1 MSRRE
6 CDVLVVGAGPAG
18 IAAACRAAECGRS
31 VLLADENP
39 ACGGQIWRADR
50 SSAGTP
56 VAAAWLARLAASR
69 VEILPGAAAFEADA
83 DAGVIRFEHEFE
95 TVEVHCRRLV
105 LATGA
110 RELFLPFPGWTLPG
124 VVGAGGLQ
132 ALVKGGFPVALRR
145 VVVAGSGPLLLAVA
159 GVLSQHGADLL
170 GVFEQAPLADLIRF
184 SLRLW
189 AFPKKLLEA
198 AGLAMAA
205 RGVPLR
211 AGWWVMAAGGA
222 SGGVSEDNAR
232 LKWVKLTDGWRE
244 TKVECDLL
252 ACGYGLRP
260 NTELAQLIGCRVS
273 AGAVAVD
280 EFQNTSVDGVLAA
293 GEVTGIGGAELSL
306 EEGSVAGYAAADEPD
321 RARAHFAARARYR
334 GFAAALERAFTL
346 RQELKGAVTA
356 ETIVCRC
363 EDVTAGRLGEFKS
376 WKEAKLGSR
385 CGMGACQARTC
396 GPAAEF
402 LYGWGAGSVRPPVL
416 PVRVGTLAG
425 ESDPC

>member
-1 MSRRE
+1 MSGRE

-50 SSAGTP
+50 SSAATP
-56 VAAAWLARLAASR
+56 AAAEWLARLAASG

-83 DAGVIRFEHEFE
+83 DAGVLRFEHQFE

-124 VVGAGGLQ
+124 VIGAGGLQ
-132 ALVKGGFPVALRR
+132 ALVKGGFPVAGRR
-145 VVVAGSGPLLLAVA
+145 VVVAGSGPLLLAAA
-159 GVLSQHGADLL
+159 GLLGLHGAKML
-170 GVFEQAPLADLIRF
+170 GVYEQTSFANLARF
-184 SLRLW
+184 SLQLW
-189 AFPKKLLEA
+189 TFPKKLLEA
-198 AGLAMAA
+198 IRLAMAA
-205 RGVPLR
+205 RGVHLR
-211 AGWWVMAAGGA
+211 SGWWVASAGGT
-222 SGGVSEDNAR
+222 NAR
-232 LKWVKLTDGWRE
+232 LEWVKLTDGWRQ

-260 NTELAQLIGCRVS
+260 NTELAQFIGCRMS

-321 RARAHFAARARYR
+321 RARAHFAARARYQ

-346 RQELKGAVTA
+346 RQELKSAVTA

-363 EDVTAGRLGEFKS
+363 EDVTAGRLDEFKS

-385 CGMGACQARTC
+385 CGMGACQGRTC

-402 LYGWGAGSVRPPVL
+402 LYGWGAGSVRPPVA

-425 ESDPC
+425 ESDLR

>member
-56 VAAAWLARLAASR
+56 AAAEWLARLAASR
-69 VEILPGAAAFEADA
+69 VEILPGATAFEADA

-124 VVGAGGLQ
+124 VIGAGGLQ
-132 ALVKGGFPVALRR
+132 ALVKGGFPVAGRR
-145 VVVAGSGPLLLAVA
+145 VVVAGSGPLLLAAA
-159 GVLSQHGADLL
+159 GLLSLHGAKIL
-170 GVFEQAPLADLIRF
+170 GLYEQTSLANLASF
-184 SLRLW
+184 SLQLW
-189 AFPKKLLEA
+189 TFPKKILEA
-198 AGLAMAA
+198 IGLAMAA
-205 RGVPLR
+205 RGALLHT
-211 AGWWVMAAGGA
+211 GWWVASAGGA
-222 SGGVSEDNAR
+222 NAG
-232 LKWVKLTDGWRE
+232 LKWVKLTDGWRQ

-260 NTELAQLIGCRVS
+260 NTELAQLIGCRLS
-273 AGAVAVD
+273 AGTVAVD

-321 RARAHFAARARYR
+321 RARAHFAARARYQ
-334 GFAAALERAFTL
+334 GFAAALERTFTL
-346 RQELKGAVTA
+346 RQELKSAVTA

-363 EDVTAGRLGEFKS
+363 EDVTAGQLGEFKS

-385 CGMGACQARTC
+385 CGMGACQGRTC
-396 GPAAEF
+396 GAAAEF
-402 LYGWGAGSVRPPVL
+402 LYGWGAESVRPPVVT
-416 PVRVGTLAG
+416 VRVGTLAG
-425 ESDPC
+425 ASDRL

>member
-56 VAAAWLARLAASR
+56 AAAEWLARLAASR
-69 VEILPGAAAFEADA
+69 VEILPGATAFEADA

-124 VVGAGGLQ
+124 VIGAGGLQ
-132 ALVKGGFPVALRR
+132 ALVKGGFPVAGRR
-145 VVVAGSGPLLLAVA
+145 VVVAGSGPLLLAAA
-159 GVLSQHGADLL
+159 GLLSLHGAKIL
-170 GVFEQAPLADLIRF
+170 GLYEQTSLANLASF
-184 SLRLW
+184 SLQLW
-189 AFPKKLLEA
+189 IFPKKILEA
-198 AGLAMAA
+198 IGLAMAA
-205 RGVPLR
+205 RGALLHT
-211 AGWWVMAAGGA
+211 GWWVASAGGA
-222 SGGVSEDNAR
+222 NAG
-232 LKWVKLTDGWRE
+232 LKWVKLTDGWRQ

-260 NTELAQLIGCRVS
+260 NTELAQLIGCRLS
-273 AGAVAVD
+273 AGTVAVD

-321 RARAHFAARARYR
+321 RARAHFAARARYQ
-334 GFAAALERAFTL
+334 GFAAALERTFTL
-346 RQELKGAVTA
+346 RQELKSAVTA

-363 EDVTAGRLGEFKS
+363 EDVTAGQLGEFKS

-385 CGMGACQARTC
+385 CGMGACQGKTC

-402 LYGWGAGSVRPPVL
+402 LYGWGAGSVRPPVT

-425 ESDPC
+425 ESDPR

>member
-1 MSRRE
+1 MSRHE

-18 IAAACRAAECGRS
+18 IAAAYRAAECGRS

-56 VAAAWLARLAASR
+56 AAAVWLARLAASG
-69 VEILPGAAAFEADA
+69 VEILPGATAFEADA
-83 DAGVIRFEHEFE
+83 DAGLIRFEHEFE
-95 TVEVHCRRLV
+95 TVEVHCLRLI

-132 ALVKGGFPVALRR
+132 ALVKGGFPATGRR
-145 VVVAGSGPLLLAVA
+145 VLVAGSGPLLLAA
-159 GVLSQHGADLL
+159 AALLGRHGAEVL
-170 GVFEQAPLADLIRF
+170 GIYEQTSLAHLARF
-184 SLRLW
+184 SLQLW
-189 AFPKKLLEA
+189 TFPNKILEA
-198 AGLAMAA
+198 AGLAMTA

-211 AGWWVMAAGGA
+211 SGWWVVSAGG
-222 SGGVSEDNAR
+222 SNAR
-232 LKWVKLTDGWRE
+232 LEWVKLTDGWRE

-306 EEGSVAGYAAADEPD
+306 EEGSVAGYAAAGEPD
-321 RARAHFAARARYR
+321 RARAHFAARARYQ

-346 RQELKGAVTA
+346 RQELNSTVTA
-356 ETIVCRC
+356 DTIVCRC

-385 CGMGACQARTC
+385 CGMGACQGRTC

-402 LYGWGAGSVRPPVL
+402 LYGWGAGSVRPPVA
-416 PVRVGTLAG
+416 PVRVGTLAR
-425 ESDPC
+425 ESNPR

>member
-1 MSRRE
+1 MSGRE

-50 SSAGTP
+50 SSAATP
-56 VAAAWLARLAASR
+56 AAAEWLARLAASG

-83 DAGVIRFEHEFE
+83 DAGVLRFEHQFE

-124 VVGAGGLQ
+124 VIGAGGLQ
-132 ALVKGGFPVALRR
+132 ALVKGGFPVAGRR
-145 VVVAGSGPLLLAVA
+145 VVVAGSGPLLLAAA
-159 GVLSQHGADLL
+159 GLLGLHGAKML
-170 GVFEQAPLADLIRF
+170 GVYEQTSLANLARF
-184 SLRLW
+184 SLQLW
-189 AFPKKLLEA
+189 TFPKKLLEA
-198 AGLAMAA
+198 IRLAMAA
-205 RGVPLR
+205 RGVHLR
-211 AGWWVMAAGGA
+211 SGWWVASAGGT
-222 SGGVSEDNAR
+222 NAR
-232 LKWVKLTDGWRE
+232 LEWVKLTDGWRQ

-260 NTELAQLIGCRVS
+260 NTELAQFIGCRMS

-321 RARAHFAARARYR
+321 RARAHFAARARYQ

-346 RQELKGAVTA
+346 RQELKSAVTA

-363 EDVTAGRLGEFKS
+363 EDVTAGRLDEFKS

-385 CGMGACQARTC
+385 CGMGACQGRTC

-402 LYGWGAGSVRPPVL
+402 LYGWGAGSVRPPVA

-425 ESDPC
+425 ESDPR

>member
-1 MSRRE
+1 MSGRE

-50 SSAGTP
+50 SSAATP
-56 VAAAWLARLAASR
+56 AAAEWLARLAASG

-83 DAGVIRFEHEFE
+83 DAGVLRFEHQFE

-124 VVGAGGLQ
+124 VIGAGGLQ
-132 ALVKGGFPVALRR
+132 ALVKGGFPVAGRR
-145 VVVAGSGPLLLAVA
+145 VVVAGSGPLLLAAA
-159 GVLSQHGADLL
+159 GLLGLHGAKML
-170 GVFEQAPLADLIRF
+170 GVYEQTSLANLARF
-184 SLRLW
+184 SLQLW
-189 AFPKKLLEA
+189 TFPKKLLEA
-198 AGLAMAA
+198 IRLAMAA
-205 RGVPLR
+205 RGVHLR
-211 AGWWVMAAGGA
+211 SGWWVASAGGT
-222 SGGVSEDNAR
+222 NAR
-232 LKWVKLTDGWRE
+232 LEWVKLTDGWRQ

-260 NTELAQLIGCRVS
+260 NTELAQFIGCRMS

-321 RARAHFAARARYR
+321 RARAHFAARARYQ

-346 RQELKGAVTA
+346 RQELKSAVTA

-363 EDVTAGRLGEFKS
+363 EDVTAGRLDEFKS

-385 CGMGACQARTC
+385 CGMGACQGRTC

-402 LYGWGAGSVRPPVL
+402 LYGWGAGSVRPPVA

-425 ESDPC
+425 DADLR

>member
-1 MSRRE
+1 MSGRE

-50 SSAGTP
+50 SSAATP
-56 VAAAWLARLAASR
+56 AAAEWLARLAASG

-83 DAGVIRFEHEFE
+83 DAGVLRFEHQFE

-124 VVGAGGLQ
+124 VIGAGGLQ
-132 ALVKGGFPVALRR
+132 ALVKGGFPVAGRR
-145 VVVAGSGPLLLAVA
+145 VVVAGSGPLLLAAA
-159 GVLSQHGADLL
+159 GLLGLHGAKML
-170 GVFEQAPLADLIRF
+170 GVYEQTSFANLARF
-184 SLRLW
+184 SLQLW
-189 AFPKKLLEA
+189 TFPKKLLEA
-198 AGLAMAA
+198 IRLAMAA
-205 RGVPLR
+205 RGVHLR
-211 AGWWVMAAGGA
+211 SGWWVASAGGT
-222 SGGVSEDNAR
+222 NAR
-232 LKWVKLTDGWRE
+232 LEWVKLTDGWRQ

-260 NTELAQLIGCRVS
+260 NTELAQFIGCRMS

-321 RARAHFAARARYR
+321 RARAHFAARARYQ

-346 RQELKGAVTA
+346 RQELKSAVTA

-363 EDVTAGRLGEFKS
+363 EDVTAGRLDEFKS

-385 CGMGACQARTC
+385 CGMGACQGRTC

-402 LYGWGAGSVRPPVL
+402 LYGWGAGSVRPPVA

-425 ESDPC
+425 ESDPR

>member
-1 MSRRE
+1 MSGRE

-50 SSAGTP
+50 SSAATP
-56 VAAAWLARLAASR
+56 AAAEWLARLAASG

-83 DAGVIRFEHEFE
+83 DAGVLRFEHQFE

-124 VVGAGGLQ
+124 VIGAGGLQ
-132 ALVKGGFPVALRR
+132 ALVKGGFPVAGRR
-145 VVVAGSGPLLLAVA
+145 VVVAGSGPLLLAAA
-159 GVLSQHGADLL
+159 GLLGLHGAKML
-170 GVFEQAPLADLIRF
+170 GVYEQTSFANLARF
-184 SLRLW
+184 SLQLW
-189 AFPKKLLEA
+189 TFPKKLLEA
-198 AGLAMAA
+198 IRLAMAA
-205 RGVPLR
+205 RGVHLR
-211 AGWWVMAAGGA
+211 SGWWVASAGGA
-222 SGGVSEDNAR
+222 KAG
-232 LKWVKLTDGWRE
+232 LKWVKLTDGWRQ

-260 NTELAQLIGCRVS
+260 NTELAQFIGCRIS

-321 RARAHFAARARYR
+321 RARAHFAARARYQ

-346 RQELKGAVTA
+346 RQELKSAVTA

-363 EDVTAGRLGEFKS
+363 EDVTAGRLDEFKS

-385 CGMGACQARTC
+385 CGMGACQGRTC

-402 LYGWGAGSVRPPVL
+402 LYGWGAGSVRPPVA

-425 ESDPC
+425 ESDLR